1 MEAFEPEEDDRWYC
15 PVDSSV
21 PAVDGDGNRTRYVF
35 GVHGEH
41 DLTPLENQK
50 IDAFF
55 AWCADANG
63 LTQSEVNGVAMLDE
77 FGGTVFGED
86 RNYLLRHL
94 QGVGWSNGKALD
106 DMRAHLAWREANLP
120 AAPLCAVED
129 LLRQGMIYVH
139 GVDNKYRPVVI
150 IKVGQSRHEQRP
162 RRMRCTGSRPTHLMG
177 SPAVRDAKNSI
188 CPAECTRV
196 LSCDHNHYPR
206 RLPGAAAGKVSR
218 LPAGNPAGVQ
228 QLLVHIMEH
237 LKEHVLVPGKAEQL
251 RVVIDLADVSLT
263 RFPAKTVRVRYTGE
277 GTRVPRCGELWALS
291 PANPLPL
298 PALCKGPAHNP
309 LLTAPPARPPA
320 RPPTHPPTHPQVHA
334 LVTELHGN
342 YRGRMHALYFHHAPF
357 LFWGAWRVLSAVL
370 PAHTTRK
377 IRIDAADLVRDV
389 GGADRL
395 PAAYGGSCA
404 DLIPGDADFAL
415 PLRTPSPGI

>member
-162 RRMRCTGSRPTHLMG
+162 RRMRCTGSRPTYLMG

-188 CPAECTRV
+188 CR
-196 LSCDHNHYPR
+196 LSALAFYH
-206 RLPGAAAGKVSR
+206 ATITII
-218 LPAGNPAGVQ
+218 PAGCRAP
-228 QLLVHIMEH
+228 
-237 LKEHVLVPGKAEQL
+237 
-251 RVVIDLADVSLT
+251 
-263 RFPAKTVRVRYTGE
+263 
-277 GTRVPRCGELWALS
+277 
-291 PANPLPL
+291 
-298 PALCKGPAHNP
+298 
-309 LLTAPPARPPA
+309 PPARSLA
-320 RPPTHPPTHPQVHA
+320 CLRAIRPVCSSYWCTSWSISRNTCWSRERQ
-334 LVTELHGN
+334 
-342 YRGRMHALYFHHAPF
+342 
-357 LFWGAWRVLSAVL
+357 S
-370 PAHTTRK
+370 
-377 IRIDAADLVRDV
+377 
-389 GGADRL
+389 
-395 PAAYGGSCA
+395 SCA
-404 DLIPGDADFAL
+404 SSS
-415 PLRTPSPGI
+415 TWQTCH